1 MSLADWLLIAL
12 LAAVIAILA
21 FIGWK
26 YPDKRSAEQR
36 MEDDPW

>member
-1 MSLADWLLIAL
+1 MNPFLIFL

-36 MEDDPW
+36 NEEDAW